1 MDNRVPR
8 FLVPFSDCET
18 LFTTLPADAA
28 CRCTG
33 QQWQNHKDR
42 RVHCCSNNASLPCVL
57 ASCEP
62 NEKKKKKKKKRE
74 VLGFATGSVNLNNEL
89 STTHK
94 ADLITGTSCV
104 WMLKLFPFSDSGRT
118 YRIWLVEIFVFWHFC
133 HATIAEDLRI
143 CNKKFRI
150 FLHRILYIFEKFR
163 TFRVYLYLKSFY
175 VKIYIKIYSSLVL
188 IAEMNL

>member
-1 MDNRVPR
+1 MSHDGQRSST

-42 RVHCCSNNASLPCVL
+42 RVHCCSNNAVL

-62 NEKKKKKKKKRE
+62 NEKKKRRKRQ
-74 VLGFATGSVNLNNEL
+74 VHTLGFATGSVNLNNEL

-94 ADLITGTSCV
+94 ADLITGTSYVCSNCF
-104 WMLKLFPFSDSGRT
+104 LFQTLADDPIEFKG
-118 YRIWLVEIFVFWHFC
+118 VFVFRHF
-133 HATIAEDLRI
+133 
-143 CNKKFRI
+143 
-150 FLHRILYIFEKFR
+150 
-163 TFRVYLYLKSFY
+163 
-175 VKIYIKIYSSLVL
+175 
-188 IAEMNL
+188 